1 MNNQGNSVLHM
12 LARQTGR
19 KYEDLYAEHHG
30 TMRFWGDAE
39 LTAKQIARI
48 QRIRAE
54 RKEKLRKM
62 NACSWCCNK
71 TPEDQ
76 LIATV
81 DGKYMC
87 LPCIDDYNE
96 DHTDTSY
103 DECDGCGKGYLCQY
117 GQGLQPFADQFC
129 PSCEPD
135 VDARDSPN
143 VFPYKKCAFCHERSS
158 CGNYTDDDQWQCE
171 SCAPEDNRECCEMC
185 GYKTS
190 RDEWTDYLGNDILYC
205 DDCYEAHSI
214 RIERKCTKCR
224 FRQSFPNANSCN
236 ICDPPCEPDSDD
248 EEEPTNSW
256 LLFYKGTALGFP
268 YERQT
273 KLIALWESTITTG
286 LRSGISIEQQKKEIK
301 EDLDEMEKWISAIM
315 GEGGYTNADVERKL
329 GEKDYTLL
337 LNKWGLNVV
346 CGLKLKVIVNDD
358 KNGHLFMCV
367 KSSSAV

>member
-1 MNNQGNSVLHM
+1 MN
-12 LARQTGR
+12 T
-19 KYEDLYAEHHG
+19 
-30 TMRFWGDAE
+30 E

-48 QRIRAE
+48 ERIRAE

-76 LIATV
+76 LIATI

-87 LPCIDDYNE
+87 VPCIDDYNE

-143 VFPYKKCAFCHERSS
+143 VAPYKKCAFCHERSS
-158 CGNYTDDDQWQCE
+158 CGNYTADDQWQCE
-171 SCAPEDNRECCEMC
+171 DCATDYSAEVEVPAVCYECGIEGKMLCIEGQEDWRCLDCSCGKYADDDECESCASEE
-185 GYKTS
+185 
-190 RDEWTDYLGNDILYC
+190 
-205 DDCYEAHSI
+205 
-214 RIERKCTKCR
+214 
-224 FRQSFPNANSCN
+224 
-236 ICDPPCEPDSDD
+236 
-248 EEEPTNSW
+248 EEEPMNCW
-256 LLFYKGTALGFP
+256 QLFYNGTALVFP

-273 KLIALWESTITTG
+273 ELIALWESTIITG
-286 LRSGISIEQQKKEIK
+286 LRSGVTIEQQKKECK
-301 EDLDEMEKWISAIM
+301 EDLDEMEKWICDIM
-315 GEGGYTNADVERKL
+315 GNEKGFTNADVEKNI
-329 GEKDYTLL
+329 GKKDYCRL

-346 CGLKLKVIVNDD
+346 CGLKLKVIVSDD
-358 KNGHLFMCV
+358 KNGHLFICV